1 MAIDVH
7 QCPRCELRFTNAA
20 ELRDHFGHDHAAD
33 PDTFERYR
41 YRGRHDIAAAPA
53 GPRHLVVGNQ
63 TLHDEHL
70 EAALRER
77 ASVNGASF
85 YLLVPATHSSELQSP
100 PARGGALADVLT
112 VDVPTGDVPTAAGG
126 DDVGLALAR
135 WRLRTTIDRLHEL
148 GIDAQGQVGHP
159 DPFTAI
165 TRLLAERT
173 FDEIILSTLP
183 RSLSRWL
190 QVDLPR
196 RVERRFHVPVVAIA
210 SDRVVTT

>member
-1 MAIDVH
+1 MTIDVH

-33 PDTFERYR
+33 PDTFDRYR
-41 YRGRHDIAAAPA
+41 YRGRSDVVPATA

-63 TLHDEHL
+63 TLHDDHL
-70 EAALRER
+70 DVALRER
-77 ASVNGASF
+77 AQVPGASF
-85 YLLVPATHSSELQSP
+85 YLLVPATHSAELQAP
-100 PARGGALADVLT
+100 PTSVAMPEGGA
-112 VDVPTGDVPTAAGG
+112 PGGG

-148 GIDAQGQVGHP
+148 GIEAEGQVGHP
-159 DPFTAI
+159 DPFTAVN
-165 TRLLAERT
+165 RLLGEHGGGRS

-190 QVDLPR
+190 EVDLPARLQR
-196 RVERRFHVPVVAIA
+196 RTHIPVVTVAA
-210 SDRVVTT
+210 DRLAPT

>member
-41 YRGRHDIAAAPA
+41 YRGRSDTVSAMV

-70 EAALRER
+70 EVALQER
-77 ASVNGASF
+77 AQVPGASF
-85 YLLVPATHSSELQSP
+85 FVLVPATHSAHLQAP
-100 PARGGALADVLT
+100 PTSVAAPDGAASD
-112 VDVPTGDVPTAAGG
+112 G

-135 WRLRTTIDRLHEL
+135 WRLRTTIDRLHDR
-148 GIDAQGQVGHP
+148 GIDAEGQVGHP
-159 DPFTAI
+159 DPFTAVC
-165 TRLLAERT
+165 RLVGERH
-173 FDEIILSTLP
+173 FDEILLSTLP

-190 QVDLPR
+190 EVDLPARLER
-196 RVERRFHVPVVAIA
+196 RVHIPVVTVAA
-210 SDRVVTT
+210 DRVAAT

>member
-7 QCPRCELRFTNAA
+7 QCPRCELRFTNSA
-20 ELRDHFGHDHAAD
+20 ELRDHFGHDHDAD
-33 PDTFERYR
+33 PDTFDRYR
-41 YRGRHDIAAAPA
+41 YRGRLEVLSAPA

-77 ASVNGASF
+77 AAVNGASF
-85 YLLVPATHSSELQSP
+85 YLLVPATHSAELQSP
-100 PARGGALADVLT
+100 PAASAE
-112 VDVPTGDVPTAAGG
+112 AAEPGSG
-126 DDVGLALAR
+126 DDVGLAVAR
-135 WRLRTTIDRLHEL
+135 WRLRTTIDRLHDL

-159 DPFTAI
+159 DPFRAI
-165 TRLLAERT
+165 TRLLGERS

-183 RSLSRWL
+183 PSLSRWL
-190 QVDLPR
+190 QVDLPT
-196 RVERRFHVPVVAIA
+196 RVERRFHVPVTTIA

>member
-41 YRGRHDIAAAPA
+41 YRGRSDVMSALA
-53 GPRHLVVGNQ
+53 GTRHLVVGNQ
-63 TLHDEHL
+63 TLHDDHL
-70 EAALRER
+70 DAALRER
-77 ASVNGASF
+77 AQVRGASF
-85 YLLVPATHSSELQSP
+85 FVLVPATHSAELQRP
-100 PARGGALADVLT
+100 PTSVAGPEGA
-112 VDVPTGDVPTAAGG
+112 PSIG

-159 DPFTAI
+159 DPFTAVS
-165 TRLLAERT
+165 RLLGERS
-173 FDEIILSTLP
+173 FDEIVLSTLP

-190 QVDLPR
+190 EVDLPAR
-196 RVERRFHVPVVAIA
+196 LEHRCHLPVVVIA
-210 SDRVVTT
+210 ADRLAAT

>member
-41 YRGRHDIAAAPA
+41 YRGRSERGSAAA
-53 GPRHLVVGNQ
+53 GSRHLVVGNQ
-63 TLHDEHL
+63 TLHDPHL
-70 EAALRER
+70 DAALRER
-77 ASVNGASF
+77 AAVPGATF
-85 YLLVPATHSSELQSP
+85 YLLVPATHSADLQSP
-100 PARGGALADVLT
+100 PSASAPSERTGA
-112 VDVPTGDVPTAAGG
+112 G
-126 DDVGLALAR
+126 DDAGLALAR

-159 DPFTAI
+159 DPFTAVS
-165 TRLLAERT
+165 RLVAEQR
-173 FDEIILSTLP
+173 FDEVILSTLP

-190 QVDLPR
+190 EVDLPAR
-196 RVERRFHVPVVAIA
+196 LERRLHLP
-210 SDRVVTT
+210 VTTIAADRMAPT